1 MSGIKKMLETPS
13 GQVYYGDQQLTL
25 KGALHHE
32 EFGQIHIIMDKDLSE
47 NAIFSRDSSKKVL
60 SMDEEQVDSVVTS
73 VMQKYIERSLVGKK
87 KYGTTLDRDD
97 LTIVE
102 WINHTQEEL
111 MDATLYLEKLKKTL
125 DVLQNRQVAQNGDSQ
140 KIPSG
145 IE

>member
-1 MSGIKKMLETPS
+1 MSGINKMLETPS
-13 GQVYYGDQQLTL
+13 
-25 KGALHHE
+25 
-32 EFGQIHIIMDKDLSE
+32 GQIHIIMDKDLSE
-47 NAIFSRDSSKKVL
+47 NAIFSRDSSKKEL
-60 SMDEEQVDSVVTS
+60 SEQVDSVVTS

-125 DVLQNRQVAQNGDSQ
+125 
-140 KIPSG
+140 
-145 IE
+145 IEKGLGTDK

>member
-1 MSGIKKMLETPS
+1 MSEIDNNKEESLFLSSLLTGKSYNNKMLETPS
-13 GQVYYGDQQLTL
+13 GQVSYGDQQLTL

-32 EFGQIHIIMDKDLSE
+32 EFGQVHLTQDGSQQLSLE
-47 NAIFSRDSSKKVL
+47 GL
-60 SMDEEQVDSVVTS
+60 DSVVTS

-87 KYGTTLDRDD
+87 KYGTTLDRED

-125 DVLQNRQVAQNGDSQ
+125 VEKGLKVFLSNEV
-140 KIPSG
+140 K
-145 IE
+145 

>member
-13 GQVYYGDQQLTL
+13 
-25 KGALHHE
+25 
-32 EFGQIHIIMDKDLSE
+32 GQIHIIMDKDLSE
-47 NAIFSRDSSKKVL
+47 NAIFSRDSSKKEL
-60 SMDEEQVDSVVTS
+60 STDEQLDSVVTS

-125 DVLQNRQVAQNGDSQ
+125 
-140 KIPSG
+140 
-145 IE
+145 IEGFEKPLGGAKPR

>member
-1 MSGIKKMLETPS
+1 MLETPS
-13 GQVYYGDQQLTL
+13 
-25 KGALHHE
+25 
-32 EFGQIHIIMDKDLSE
+32 GQIHIIMDKDLSE
-47 NAIFSRDSSKKVL
+47 NAIFSRDSSKKAL
-60 SMDEEQVDSVVTS
+60 SEQVDSVVTS

-125 DVLQNRQVAQNGDSQ
+125 
-140 KIPSG
+140 
-145 IE
+145 IEKGLGTDK

>member
-1 MSGIKKMLETPS
+1 MSGINKMLYDSELRSAPYVLPTSPMATSSILETPS
-13 GQVYYGDQQLTL
+13 
-25 KGALHHE
+25 
-32 EFGQIHIIMDKDLSE
+32 GQIHIIMDKDLSE

-60 SMDEEQVDSVVTS
+60 STDQQLDSVVTS

-125 DVLQNRQVAQNGDSQ
+125 LEKGFGQGTDT
-140 KIPSG
+140 
-145 IE
+145 